1 MKALSLNFSRQRL
14 RKQRRRDWIVLVLSV
29 VLIMVVL
36 TEIRQLQQQHSVA
49 TVESRPEQTRS
60 QTELLLIA
68 PRQQRQLQTMV
79 QSLNLPWYELLS
91 ALELIKQ
98 EHPDVFLT
106 AIEPNVTNKQVMLRG
121 QAKTLDNL
129 LAFVDALNKH
139 AVFRSALPLSQQQI
153 IPKVDGMQFTLK
165 LEWRHG

>member
-14 RKQRRRDWIVLVLSV
+14 RKQRRRDWVVLVLSV

-36 TEIRQLQQQHSVA
+36 TESRQLQQQHSVT

-60 QTELLLIA
+60 QIELLLSE

-91 ALELIKQ
+91 ALESIKQ
-98 EHPDVFLT
+98 EHSEVFLT
-106 AIEPNVTNKQVMLRG
+106 AISPDVTNQQIMLRG
-121 QAKTLDNL
+121 QAKTLDSL
-129 LAFVDALNKH
+129 LAFVDALNKKDTFSS
-139 AVFRSALPLSQQQI
+139 VLPLNQQQI
-153 IPKVDGMQFTLK
+153 IPKADGMQFTLK
-165 LEWRHG
+165 LEWPHG